1 MPLGSGARLGPYEV
15 VSAIGS
21 GGMGEVYRAR
31 DTRLGREVAIKVLPD
46 SFADDPDRLAR
57 FAREAQL
64 LASLNHPNIATIHG
78 LEEGIVGAGFSRPM
92 RALVMELVEGPT
104 LAERIADGPIPV
116 DEALPIAR
124 QIADALEAAHERG
137 VIHRDLK
144 PANIKLTS
152 SGKAKVLDFGL
163 AKLAGPLDGGSYV
176 PGVGAGFSRPDVSLT
191 PTMTSPAMMTG
202 VGVLVGTAAY
212 MSPEQARG
220 KSVDRRADIWAF
232 GCVLYEMLTGRQ
244 AFDPG
249 ETVSDAIA
257 AILTK
262 EPAWGALPESTPS
275 QIRTLLRRC
284 LQKDPQKR
292 LPHIGVAR
300 IEIDEPASA
309 PAPAADVVAPTRTR
323 QRRSVSWPLAVVI
336 IVAMML
342 VYSALPWLQDDQQP
356 PIDAPEIR
364 TSIVTAP
371 SADPISLALS
381 PDGKQIVFV
390 ASANGASQL
399 WLRRLDKDAAQ
410 PLRGTEGARYPF
422 WSPDSRSIAF
432 STPGK
437 LMRLSLDG
445 GAPEVVTTLAAGGR
459 GGSWSK
465 DGVILI
471 APNTG
476 SPLMRVS
483 ASGGEVRPAT
493 KLVGQNGHRF
503 PQFLP
508 DGRRFLFFGFGTADS
523 QGIYLGSLDS
533 QDITKVVS
541 SEGPGVYAEGILY
554 WVRGITT
561 LVAQRLDVEQRRL
574 VGEVVTVADQVATDT
589 VSGGIAVSVS
599 QSGLIAYRTGGS
611 NRRQFTWYDRGGRML
626 GGIGAPDDTLLAPRL
641 SPDGRRV
648 VANRSVQGN
657 QDVWLLDGTRV
668 SRFTFDPSVDR
679 FPLWSPDGSK
689 ILFDSTRKGTRDFYV
704 KSSTGANDED
714 LLLASMDDK
723 SATDWSRDGR
733 FVMYRSVGGKTGR
746 DLMVLPLATL
756 KPWTFLSTQF
766 EENLGSFS
774 PDLRWVAYQSNESG
788 RFEVYVRPFI
798 EPGGSS
804 TRAGGQWQVSTDGG
818 IQPHWRYDGAELYYI
833 NPEGQMM
840 AVQTRTQGTV
850 LEMGAPVKLFDTH
863 IYGGGTDVAQGSQY
877 DVARD
882 GRFLINTVLDEAT
895 APITIVQNWKRPAN

>member
-1 MPLGSGARLGPYEV
+1 MPLGPGARLGPYEV

-31 DTRLGREVAIKVLPD
+31 DTRLGRDVAIKVLPD

-57 FAREAQL
+57 FGREAQL

-78 LEEGIVGAGFSRPM
+78 LEEGIVEAGFSRPM

-104 LAERIADGPIPV
+104 VADRIAEGPIPA
-116 DEALPIAR
+116 DEALPLAR

-144 PANIKLTS
+144 PANIKLTP
-152 SGKAKVLDFGL
+152 SGQVKVLDFGL
-163 AKLAGPLDGGSYV
+163 AKLVGPAEGAPSV
-176 PGVGAGFSRPDVSLT
+176 AAGFSRSNVSLT

-202 VGVLVGTAAY
+202 VGVLIGTAAY

-244 AFDPG
+244 AFDAG

-262 EPAWGALPESTPS
+262 EPEWGALPDSTPP

-284 LQKDPQKR
+284 LQKDSQKR
-292 LPHIGVAR
+292 LPHIGIAR
-300 IEIDEPASA
+300 MEIDEPA
-309 PAPAADVVAPTRTR
+309 PAPAAPLVAPMPAPRK
-323 QRRSVSWPLAVVI
+323 RSFSWPLAVVT
-336 IVAMML
+336 IVGMTL
-342 VYSALPWLQDDQQP
+342 VYSALPWLQDDEQP
-356 PIDAPEIR
+356 PIDAAEMR

-390 ASANGASQL
+390 ASGNGASQL

-437 LMRLSLDG
+437 LMRLNLDG

-476 SPLMRVS
+476 SALMRVS
-483 ASGGEVRPAT
+483 ASGGEPVPAT
-493 KLVGQNGHRF
+493 KLVGQAGHRF

-508 DGRRFLFFGFGTADS
+508 DGRRFLFFGFGAADT

-533 QDITKVVS
+533 NDVTKVVS
-541 SEGPGVYAEGILY
+541 SEGPAVYTAGILY
-554 WVRGITT
+554 WVRGDTI
-561 LVAQRLDVEQRRL
+561 LVAQRFDVEQRRL
-574 VGEVVTVADQVATDT
+574 VGEVVTVADQVATDI
-589 VSGGIAVSVS
+589 VSGGVAVSVS

-611 NRRQFTWYDRGGRML
+611 NRRQITWYDRAGRML

-648 VANRSVQGN
+648 VANRSAQGN
-657 QDVWLLDGTRV
+657 QDIWLWDGTRV
-668 SRFTFDPSVDR
+668 SRFTFDSSVDR

-704 KSSTGANDED
+704 KSATGANDEE
-714 LLLASMDDK
+714 LLLTSTDDK
-723 SATDWSRDGR
+723 SASDWSRDGR
-733 FVMYRSVGGKTGR
+733 FVLYRSVGGRTGR

-756 KPWTFLSTQF
+756 KPWTFLSTPF

-774 PDLRWVAYQSNESG
+774 PDQRWIAYQSNESG
-788 RFEVYVRPFI
+788 RFEVYIRPFI

-804 TRAGGQWQVSTDGG
+804 TRAGGQWQVSTEGG

-840 AVQTRTQGTV
+840 AVQTRVQGTV
-850 LEMGAPVKLFDTH
+850 LELGAPVKLFDTH

-882 GRFLINTVLDEAT
+882 GRFLINTLLDEAT
-895 APITIVQNWKRPAN
+895 APITIVQHWKPPLN